1 MKESAGNLKK
11 GGYIKFRESTWQV
24 LKTTFSFH
32 GRGLANVRLKLQDT
46 RSNKSIEETF
56 KSGQEI
62 EIAEINLIKMNYLYQ
77 DKDSLYFMDESY
89 EQYLLPKENIGKF
102 IHFLKEGEKYFILVN
117 DNKAI
122 NIRKPEK
129 VTLMVINAPD
139 AVKGDTATSAKKLVK
154 TQTGYDVLVPL
165 FIKKG
170 DLISINPD
178 TGEYLERK
186 NS

>member
-11 GGYIKFRESTWQV
+11 GGYIKFRGSTWQV

-46 RSNKSIEETF
+46 RSNKNIEETF

-62 EIAEINLIKMNYLYQ
+62 EIAELNIVNMNYLYQ
-77 DKDSLYFMDESY
+77 DKDSLYFMDENY
-89 EQYLLPKENIGKF
+89 EQFFLPKVNIGKF
-102 IHFLKEGEKYFILVN
+102 IHFLKEGEKYSILV
-117 DNKAI
+117 DDHKAI

-129 VTLMVINAPD
+129 VTLMVTSSPD
-139 AVKGDTATSAKKLVK
+139 AVKGDTATSAKKIVR
-154 TQTGYDVLVPL
+154 TQTGLDVLVPL

-170 DLISINPD
+170 DVISINPD

>member
-1 MKESAGNLKK
+1 MKETAGNLKK
-11 GGYIKFRESTWQV
+11 GTYINYNRSTWQV
-24 LKTTFSFH
+24 IKSTFSFH
-32 GRGLANVRLKLQDT
+32 GRGLANVRLKLQDA
-46 RSNKSIEETF
+46 RSNKNIDVSI
-56 KSGQEI
+56 KSGQEF
-62 EIAEINLIKMNYLYQ
+62 EIAQLNIVNMNYLYQ
-77 DKDSLYFMDESY
+77 DKDSLYFMDEKY

-102 IHFLKEGEKYFILVN
+102 IHFLKEGEKYSILID

-129 VTLMVINAPD
+129 VTLMVISSPD
-139 AVKGDTATSAKKLVK
+139 AIKGDTATSAKKLVK
-154 TQTGYDVLVPL
+154 TQTGFDVLVPL

-170 DLISINPD
+170 DVISINPD